1 MDSGS
6 EDRNSDGLDHPA
18 SRHKPL
24 DRGSYGTK
32 TKQGEGDS
40 HEEFHKKRYP
50 ISRSGNNPGRVKRV
64 VSCKRKT
71 HHLTVV
77 RRKPHASGR
86 TFEAANKENN
96 VTVLQDAQQGKMFH
110 WDSLERSQNV
120 NNTCET
126 SLTGSD
132 LTDYTIFTELTRDH
146 KTMVDILF
154 GRHLRLKVALTLWQR
169 NVEELLTYFLK
180 IQDIAVVVD
189 FLPIFSKCIDED
201 FPKITI
207 GSCVDLFPLV
217 RKVLNTKYEEYFV
230 VGLKWIHSVVR
241 KWKKEL
247 QTSGH
252 SGAILPHLDVNF
264 QVFNQQLW
272 ELWQEKPSWKSV
284 PEATANTLKFI
295 ESFLFQLNQHQ

>member
-1 MDSGS
+1 MDSDCEG
-6 EDRNSDGLDHPA
+6 RNCDGLDHPI
-18 SRHKPL
+18 RWDRPQN
-24 DRGSYGTK
+24 RGSNATK
-32 TKQGEGDS
+32 TNQGESDS

-86 TFEAANKENN
+86 TSEAANKENN
-96 VTVLQDAQQGKMFH
+96 VTVLQDAQQGKMLH
-110 WDSLERSQNV
+110 WDSLERSQNIS
-120 NNTCET
+120 NNHET
-126 SLTGSD
+126 SLTGSEPA
-132 LTDYTIFTELTRDH
+132 DYKIFTELMRDH

-154 GRHLRLKVALTLWQR
+154 GRHLRLKVAFTLWQR

-201 FPKITI
+201 SPKITI

-217 RKVLNTKYEEYFV
+217 RKVLNTKYEEYLV

-247 QTSGH
+247 QTSGY
-252 SGAILPHLDVNF
+252 SGTIQPHLDVNF

-272 ELWQEKPSWKSV
+272 ELWQEKPSWESV
-284 PEATANTLKFI
+284 PEATANTIKFV
-295 ESFLFQLNQHQ
+295 ESFLFQLNQQH